1 MKLVSLLIRKDCQK
15 GFSEVLLQ
23 VFPFTLQA
31 ECNLNSAQQHAKT
44 YSERRWKTFHMVG
57 TPSKRGSEPGLRR
70 SQIHRFSRMRI
81 RTDSLLLQ
89 FPIKK
94 GEACL
99 SEGERS
105 KTVVLTGTPRS
116 SLRRSVVLIWK
127 RLGRD
132 NLLRQRVHL
141 SWFIAPDRCQILAF
155 EGGVCSA
162 LKEISRRFKRQ
173 SGD

>member
-1 MKLVSLLIRKDCQK
+1 MN
-15 GFSEVLLQ
+15 EVLLQ

-44 YSERRWKTFHMVG
+44 YSERRWKTFHVVG
-57 TPSKRGSEPGLRR
+57 TPSKRARSSQNRH
-70 SQIHRFSRMRI
+70 SQIRRFSGMRI
-81 RTDSLLLQ
+81 RTDSILLQ
-89 FPIKK
+89 FPVKK

-99 SEGERS
+99 SEEERS
-105 KTVVLTGTPRS
+105 KTLVLMGTPRS
-116 SLRRSVVLIWK
+116 SLRRSVALIWK

-132 NLLRQRVHL
+132 NLLRQRFHL
-141 SWFIAPDRCQILAF
+141 SWFIAPDRCQILALGG
-155 EGGVCSA
+155 GGVCSA

>member
-15 GFSEVLLQ
+15 GFSEFLLQ

-57 TPSKRGSEPGLRR
+57 TPSKRVWSPQNRP
-70 SQIHRFSRMRI
+70 SQIHVFRDDDPDRLHSP
-81 RTDSLLLQ
+81 SV
-89 FPIKK
+89 PNEK

-99 SEGERS
+99 SEEERS
-105 KTVVLTGTPRS
+105 KTLVLMGSPRS
-116 SLRRSVVLIWK
+116 TLRRSMALIWK
-127 RLGRD
+127 RLDRD

-141 SWFIAPDRCQILAF
+141 
-155 EGGVCSA
+155 
-162 LKEISRRFKRQ
+162 
-173 SGD
+173 